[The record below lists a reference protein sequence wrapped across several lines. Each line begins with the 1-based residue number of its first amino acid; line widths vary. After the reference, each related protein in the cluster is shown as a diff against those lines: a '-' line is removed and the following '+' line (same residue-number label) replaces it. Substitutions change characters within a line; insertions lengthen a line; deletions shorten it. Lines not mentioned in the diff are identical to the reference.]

1 VLGDIRGRAALVV
14 LGGFVCQMGLAF
26 GYVFGPLQIP
36 ITEDLGWSRTSY
48 ATAAAS
54 RIPLIALSTA
64 AVGFLTVRIG
74 ARAVLTSACLIAGG
88 TFFAMSRMQELWHLY
103 ALIPFLGMTLAS
115 FGDVTVGHVVMRW
128 IRRGRG
134 LALGIVYVGANVG
147 RPRAGAMPC
156 SGSASEAPASS
167 SPLPSASCVTRDRA
181 RAQTRPTT
189 TPTMSDQRP
198 LAR

>member
-1 VLGDIRGRAALVV
+1 MRIRTGASLSRLANVLGDIRGRAALVV

-74 ARAVLTSACLIAGG
+74 ARAVLTSACLIAG
-88 TFFAMSRMQELWHLY
+88 ALSSR
-103 ALIPFLGMTLAS
+103 
-115 FGDVTVGHVVMRW
+115 
-128 IRRGRG
+128 
-134 LALGIVYVGANVG
+134 
-147 RPRAGAMPC
+147 
-156 SGSASEAPASS
+156 
-167 SPLPSASCVTRDRA
+167 
-181 RAQTRPTT
+181 
-189 TPTMSDQRP
+189 
-198 LAR
+198 